1 MHINIKVTRNNNIDL
16 YADGKCSR
24 LEDALCNNNIAK
36 ALQLLR
42 IGSDINYRDKKN
54 RTPLMA
60 AAEGSTPEMC
70 QFLIDHGADLE
81 LKDENGE
88 TAYLYACKH
97 NKDPKVLEVF
107 ENAGC
112 NIYARNEE
120 YNDTALFLAVEYNK
134 NPKVI
139 RHLIHKGFDVDNNDD
154 MYRYTPLMATA
165 HFTKNL
171 DILRLVLQATEEIDL
186 VDKNGCTAFMHTAYH
201 NDDDPKIF
209 RSMYSYLKTLAPE
222 KIKDRL
228 FQRDNDGRT
237 MFEIAVSEGNTRV
250 AEAIQEVMERAM
262 IM

>member
-1 MHINIKVTRNNNIDL
+1 MHIKANKSNGIDL
-16 YADGKCSR
+16 YADGKSSR
-24 LEDALCNNNIAK
+24 LEDALCDNNIAK

-97 NKDPKVLEVF
+97 SKDPKVLEVL

-120 YNDTALFLAVEYNK
+120 YNDTALFLAAEYNK
-134 NPKVI
+134 NPEVI
-139 RHLIHKGFDVDNNDD
+139 RHLIKKGFYVDNNDD
-154 MYRYTPLMATA
+154 MFRYTPLMVAA
-165 HFTKNL
+165 HFTKSL
-171 DILRLVLQATEEIDL
+171 DILRLMLQAAEEIDL

-228 FQRDNDGRT
+228 FQKDNDGNT
-237 MFEIAVSEGNTRV
+237 MLAIAVSEGNTRV
-250 AEAIQEVMERAM
+250 AEAIQKVMKKYNEEK
-262 IM
+262 